1 MISSMRPGLL
11 NVPWWQWSLITGVPF
26 GVLMFLF
33 LGSRYPGD
41 WIIGVGVGVGF
52 GAAMGPIIA
61 GQARRL
67 RPVIESMSA
76 EEYDQVRRAAARGP
90 VPAEPRLRQDAARF
104 ASHHYEEMTRFR
116 VQLMIVFGLF
126 FVLAALTA
134 VVVSSP
140 WSWLSAG
147 FFALMLAFQVLW
159 PRRLR
164 RRIERL
170 QAEPRG

>member
-11 NVPWWQWSLITGVPF
+11 NAPWWQWSLITGVPF

-33 LGSRYPGD
+33 LGSRYPGG
-41 WIIGVGVGVGF
+41 WIICAVAGVAF

-67 RPVIESMSA
+67 RPLIESLSA
-76 EEYDQVRRAAARGP
+76 EEYAQVRRAAARGP
-90 VPAEPRLRQDAARF
+90 VPGDSKLRQDAARF
-104 ASHHYEEMTRFR
+104 ASHRYEEMTRFH
-116 VQLMIVFGLF
+116 VPLLIVFGLF
-126 FVLAALTA
+126 FVLAALSA
-134 VVVSSP
+134 VLVSSP

-147 FFALMLAFQVLW
+147 FFALLLALQVLW

-170 QAEPRG
+170 HAEPSK